1 MSLSRCPFPNYMAQ
15 NYFKNLAA
23 DATLN
28 VKPAA
33 GIVFSASCYN
43 TNAAS
48 RFLQLHDT
56 ATTPSAAAVPKV
68 SILVPTGS
76 QVIVGTDFFSN
87 EGVGFTN
94 GIAFAFST
102 TAATYTAG
110 SAGDQQT
117 TVTFS

>member
-1 MSLSRCPFPNYMAQ
+1 MAQ

-23 DATLN
+23 NATLN

-43 TNAAS
+43 ANASS
-48 RFLQLHDT
+48 RWFQLHDT
-56 ATTPSAAAVPKV
+56 ATTPSAAAVPTV
-68 SILVPTGS
+68 SILVPTGA
-76 QVIVGTDFFSN
+76 QVIIGTDFFTD
-87 EGVGFTN
+87 EGIGFTN

>member
-1 MSLSRCPFPNYMAQ
+1 MAQ
-15 NYFKNLAA
+15 NYFKNLGAN
-23 DATLN
+23 ATLN

-33 GIVFSASCYN
+33 GMVFSLSCYN
-43 TNAAS
+43 VNAAD
-48 RFLQLHDT
+48 RFIQLHDT
-56 ATTPSAAAVPKV
+56 ATVPASSDVPKV
-68 SILVPTGS
+68 SILVPTGA
-76 QVIVGTDFFSN
+76 QVIVGTDFFTN
-87 EGVGFTN
+87 EGINFTS